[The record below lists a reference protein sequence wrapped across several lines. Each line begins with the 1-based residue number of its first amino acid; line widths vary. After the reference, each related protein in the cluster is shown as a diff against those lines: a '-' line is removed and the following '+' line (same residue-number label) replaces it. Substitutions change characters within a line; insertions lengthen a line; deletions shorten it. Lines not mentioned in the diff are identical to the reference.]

1 MERAGCHRPV
11 NGLRD
16 ADMMTES
23 MKKAQAKYEQ
33 KVVRVTIKLI
43 KGQDDDLIQILE
55 MKGNKQGYI
64 KDLLRKYA

>member
-1 MERAGCHRPV
+1 M
-11 NGLRD
+11 RD

-33 KVVRVTIKLI
+33 KVVRVTIKLV

-55 MKGNKQGYI
+55 TKGNKQGYI

>member
-11 NGLRD
+11 NGLRG

-33 KVVRVTIKLI
+33 KVVRVTIKLV

-55 MKGNKQGYI
+55 TKGNKQGYI
-64 KDLLRKYA
+64 KDLLRKYT